1 MKNNVES
8 NYELIKELIEKT
20 SKLEKRIEDVRIDNE
35 KFLIELGKKLN
46 EKERL
51 KTKKNTRDINLLQSK
66 QWGK

>member
-51 KTKKNTRDINLLQSK
+51 KTKK
-66 QWGK
+66 G